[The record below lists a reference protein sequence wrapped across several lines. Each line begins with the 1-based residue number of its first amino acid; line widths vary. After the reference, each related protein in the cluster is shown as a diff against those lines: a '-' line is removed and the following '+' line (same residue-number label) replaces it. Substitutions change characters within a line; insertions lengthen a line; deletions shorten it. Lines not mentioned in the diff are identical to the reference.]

1 MDINELKNEL
11 KDVGEI
17 VVYRL
22 EEWAETMGDKTF
34 FYYGEEDRSISF
46 GEFNR
51 IANSIAHSF
60 KSMGVER
67 GDRISLF
74 LLNPLITTLAMFGMW
89 KIGAIFCPINFNYT
103 GRLLSYQIN
112 DTGPKILITEQSRL
126 PQLNHIKSD
135 ISGLQVVIHE
145 PAENEHDYNPE
156 NAGLELDRGFQQSS
170 FRQLLEGDTANPER
184 VVDFMD
190 TANIIYTSGTTGPAK
205 GCVQSYRW
213 MLNYCYYFIKC
224 LNMEDVVYNDLPLY
238 HVGGAF
244 AQVAKAAWAGCT
256 LAAWD
261 RFSPNDFWKRIEKSG
276 ASMAIL
282 LDIMIPWLLIAEE
295 KPDDRM
301 NTLNKVHMQ
310 PLPLN
315 HNMVARRF
323 GFDFVT
329 VGFGQTESGAG
340 LVGVIDELGDEEG
353 TPAELYKGYSKKEAR
368 ELVESLGVPIISG
381 REEIKKGFMGR
392 PSIFFEATVLD
403 ENDEELGPGEHGQL
417 GFRGRLPHLLF
428 EEYFNKPEA
437 TVEVFRNFWF
447 HTGDGVYRD
456 GNGDFYYVD
465 RMGGFIR
472 TRGENISSF
481 QVEDILNSHP
491 KIAMSSAFPIQ
502 SEEGLEDDI
511 VVYVVLN
518 RGVELS
524 EEELREW
531 IKAEMPRFMWP
542 KHIRY
547 IDALPQTPT
556 FKVEKYKLKEMIL
569 KELKREQ

>member
-1 MDINELKNEL
+1 MDLSELKNEL
-11 KDVGEI
+11 KNVGEI

-46 GEFNR
+46 SEFNR
-51 IANSIAHSF
+51 ITNSIAHSF
-60 KSMGVER
+60 QSMGIEK

-112 DTGPKILITEQSRL
+112 DTNPKLLITEQSRI
-126 PQLNHIKSD
+126 PQLNHIQSD
-135 ISGLQVVIHE
+135 VHGLQVIIHK
-145 PAENEHDYNPE
+145 PADNEHDYNSE
-156 NAGLELDRGFQQSS
+156 NAGLELDREFQQSS
-170 FRQLLEGDTANPER
+170 FEQLLDGKTANPER

-323 GFDFVT
+323 GLDFVT

-353 TPAELYKGYSKKEAR
+353 TPADMYKGYSKEEAR
-368 ELVESLGVPIISG
+368 ELVRNLGVPIISG
-381 REEIKKGFMGR
+381 RQEIKKGFMGR
-392 PSIFFEATVLD
+392 PSIYFEATVLD
-403 ENDEELGPGEHGQL
+403 ENDDELGPGEHGQL

-428 EEYFNKPEA
+428 EGYFNKPEA

-456 GNGDFYYVD
+456 ENGDFYYVD
-465 RMGGFIR
+465 RVGGFIR

-481 QVEDILNSHP
+481 QVEDIINSHP

-518 RGVELS
+518 RGVDLS
-524 EEELREW
+524 EEELRN
-531 IKAEMPRFMWP
+531 
-542 KHIRY
+542 

-569 KELKREQ
+569 KELRRER